1 MPPAATHCPTHEIFP
16 QPQRRWLQ
24 LEKQLFLLFNIRY
37 KRWKSESR
45 SQQIQFLAAKK
56 KVKLSKEEN
65 KL

>member
-1 MPPAATHCPTHEIFP
+1 M
-16 QPQRRWLQ
+16 
-24 LEKQLFLLFNIRY
+24 LFNIRY

-45 SQQIQFLAAKK
+45 SQQIQFSAAPKE